1 MENQLKVLGTEHI
14 GNIKFTGIEGGFG
27 QGKKAM
33 LEKDITQ
40 TQLADD
46 LNISKNVVSEAV
58 RGYNTPRAKKARRKI
73 RKWLGME
80 ESNE

>member
-1 MENQLKVLGTEHI
+1 MPIEERLEKTQKEIESEIKV
-14 GNIKFTGIEGGFG
+14 
-27 QGKKAM
+27 AM

-58 RGYNTPRAKKARRKI
+58 RGYNTPRAKKARKKI
-73 RKWLGME
+73 RRWLGME
-80 ESNE
+80 NNHE

>member
-1 MENQLKVLGTEHI
+1 MP
-14 GNIKFTGIEGGFG
+14 IEERLERT
-27 QGKKAM
+27 QKEIESEIRIAM
-33 LEKDITQ
+33 FEKDITQ

-80 ESNE
+80 GE

>member
-1 MENQLKVLGTEHI
+1 MPIEERLEKTQKEIESEIRITMLK
-14 GNIKFTGIEGGFG
+14 
-27 QGKKAM
+27 
-33 LEKDITQ
+33 KDITQ
-40 TQLADD
+40 TQLAND

-58 RGYNTPRAKKARRKI
+58 RGYNTPRAKKARKKI

>member
-1 MENQLKVLGTEHI
+1 MPIEERLEKTQKEIESEIKV
-14 GNIKFTGIEGGFG
+14 
-27 QGKKAM
+27 AM
-33 LEKDITQ
+33 LEKDTTQ

-80 ESNE
+80 GE

>member
-1 MENQLKVLGTEHI
+1 MPIEERLEKTQKEIESEIKV
-14 GNIKFTGIEGGFG
+14 
-27 QGKKAM
+27 AM

-80 ESNE
+80 GK

>member
-1 MENQLKVLGTEHI
+1 MP
-14 GNIKFTGIEGGFG
+14 IEERLERT
-27 QGKKAM
+27 QKEIESEIRIAM

-46 LNISKNVVSEAV
+46 QNISKNVVSEAV

-80 ESNE
+80 GE

>member
-1 MENQLKVLGTEHI
+1 MP
-14 GNIKFTGIEGGFG
+14 IEERLERT
-27 QGKKAM
+27 QKEIESEIRIAM

-73 RKWLGME
+73 RKWLGVE

>member
-1 MENQLKVLGTEHI
+1 
-14 GNIKFTGIEGGFG
+14 
-27 QGKKAM
+27 M

-80 ESNE
+80 GK

>member
-1 MENQLKVLGTEHI
+1 MPIEERLEKTQKEIESEIKV
-14 GNIKFTGIEGGFG
+14 
-27 QGKKAM
+27 AM

-80 ESNE
+80 GE

>member
-1 MENQLKVLGTEHI
+1 MP
-14 GNIKFTGIEGGFG
+14 IEERLEKT
-27 QGKKAM
+27 QKEIESEIRIAM